1 MSIHFTP
8 NMSYCA
14 VENTASAMDQVIAL
28 MEEYDTVEQWRAS
41 LNEYELRGLES
52 LLQSTERFR
61 EYTEQFDS
69 DLV

>member
-14 VENTASAMDQVIAL
+14 VENTARAMHQVIAL

-41 LNEYELRGLES
+41 LNEYELQGLAS
-52 LLQSTERFR
+52 LLAAVEQLRERTE
-61 EYTEQFDS
+61 
-69 DLV
+69 DLEVL

>member
-14 VENTASAMDQVIAL
+14 VENTARAMHQVIAL

-41 LNEYELRGLES
+41 LNEYELQGLAS
-52 LLQSTERFR
+52 LLAAVEQLRECTE
-61 EYTEQFDS
+61 
-69 DLV
+69 DLEVL

>member
-14 VENTASAMDQVIAL
+14 VENTARAMHQVIAL

-41 LNEYELRGLES
+41 LNEYELQGLAS
-52 LLQSTERFR
+52 LLAAVEQLR
-61 EYTEQFDS
+61 EYTE
-69 DLV
+69 DLEVL